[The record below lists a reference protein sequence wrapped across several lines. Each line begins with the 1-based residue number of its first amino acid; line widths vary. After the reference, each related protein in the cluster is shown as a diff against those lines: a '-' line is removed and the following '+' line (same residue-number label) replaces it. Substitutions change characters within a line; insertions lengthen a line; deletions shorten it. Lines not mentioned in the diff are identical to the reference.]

1 MMGSLDL
8 HGHIPL
14 EMMLVLRI
22 SVLIFLLQVA
32 RYQPRHTALFVYWR
46 RLDDS
51 YTIFAEKFE
60 GPRENA
66 RLWRATT
73 AGERP
78 TELPSV
84 DIGVVKMATVFNAA
98 CWPLRPPAV
107 ARTGGGVE
115 DLS

>member
-1 MMGSLDL
+1 
-8 HGHIPL
+8 
-14 EMMLVLRI
+14 MLVLRI

-32 RYQPRHTALFVYWR
+32 RYQPRHAALFVYWR

-60 GPRENA
+60 GPSENV

-78 TELPSV
+78 NEPSSV

-115 DLS
+115 DLF

>member
-1 MMGSLDL
+1 
-8 HGHIPL
+8 
-14 EMMLVLRI
+14 MMLVLRI

-32 RYQPRHTALFVYWR
+32 RYQPRHAALFVYWR

-60 GPRENA
+60 GPSENV

-78 TELPSV
+78 NEPSSV
-84 DIGVVKMATVFNAA
+84 DIGVVKMATMFTGRFALLLPRGRAA
-98 CWPLRPPAV
+98 GSRISFDDD
-107 ARTGGGVE
+107 AR
-115 DLS
+115 LIR